1 MILMILAP
9 LIGVIGAAL
18 FSYGAWLV
26 SGLFYSGAEMQLT
39 LDTLKETGAFTG
51 RPVEKEIKWKGRD
64 GKEHIATVYV
74 RPMGYHTTKAE
85 LLAYNGK
92 SDPIAER
99 IAAHICDQD
108 GAPVFTAADIL
119 GTATPERGALD
130 GPIVMALLAAIH
142 DVNELGKTTS

>member
-1 MILMILAP
+1 
-9 LIGVIGAAL
+9 
-18 FSYGAWLV
+18 
-26 SGLFYSGAEMQLT
+26 MQLT

-51 RPVEKEIKWKGRD
+51 RPWKKKLS
-64 GKEHIATVYV
+64 GKAVTGKSISQPYV

-119 GTATPERGALD
+119 GTATPDRGALD
-130 GPIVMALLAAIH
+130 GPIVYGPPGC
-142 DVNELGKTTS
+142 NS